1 MSVVIKFFN
10 IKIMKVTFLL
20 LLVFTN
26 IEIFSQ
32 TEIKVHGNIRNAK
45 DVSLFDYYGKLSA
58 NSTIDSF
65 CVISAMANY
74 ERDNGVIYHSYSG
87 AFEMKYGKTEY
98 YKDTE
103 KSIEYFSANIFYPI
117 TDWFRVGYDYM
128 YTEKHHHLINT
139 SIKYKCLYFDL
150 SFLEKTHKCKINI
163 NPEVIVRGDF
173 RIGFDLEVL
182 YVLQEIKWHSGIT
195 VRYTI

>member
-1 MSVVIKFFN
+1 
-10 IKIMKVTFLL
+10 MKVIFLL
-20 LLVFTN
+20 LLIFIN

-32 TEIKVHGNIRNAK
+32 TEVKVHGNIRNAK
-45 DVSLFDYYGKLSA
+45 DVSLFDYYEKLSV

-65 CVISAMANY
+65 YIVSAMINY

-87 AFEMKYGKTEY
+87 AFEIKYGKIEY

-117 TDWFRVGYDYM
+117 TDWFRIGYDYM
-128 YTEKHHHLINT
+128 HTTEQHHLIST

-150 SFLEKTHKCKINI
+150 SFLDKIQKCKINI
-163 NPEVIVRGDF
+163 NPEVIIKGNF

-182 YVLQEIKWHSGIT
+182 YILQEIKWHSGLT
-195 VRYTI
+195 MRYTI